1 MKLNRFLPSPAMVVA
16 CIALFVAMGGSAA
29 ALATGVIDGREVKNY
44 SLTGKD
50 VKKDGL
56 GGVTIKEDRLG
67 TVPSASG
74 LQRSVVV
81 GPLGQFVRGKDVT
94 SVGRT
99 GEGRYLVVFRS
110 NVQGC
115 AYVASLGDPSVSVPP
130 VGPGRHV
137 GRRDQR
143 QRRAGAHRVEHRQRG
158 RPAVPPDRE
167 LLAILDLA

>member
-1 MKLNRFLPSPAMVVA
+1 MKKLNRFLPSPAMVIA

-50 VKKDGL
+50 IKKDGI
-56 GGVTIKEDRLG
+56 GGVTVKESRLG

-74 LQRSVVV
+74 LQRSAVV
-81 GPLGQFVRGKDVT
+81 GPLGQFVRGKDVA

-99 GEGRYLVVFRS
+99 ANGRYLVTFRS

-115 AYVASLGDPSVSVPP
+115 AYVASLGDPSVGGTAR
-130 VGPGRHV
+130 GPGRPPPAWPPT
-137 GRRDQR
+137 RTRCR
-143 QRRAGAHRVEHRQRG
+143 CARRRAPATRPTG
-158 RPAVPPDRE
+158 RST
-167 LLAILDLA
+167 

>member
-1 MKLNRFLPSPAMVVA
+1 LKKLNRFVPSPALVIA
-16 CIALFVAMGGSAA
+16 CIALFVAMGGSAY
-29 ALATGVIDGREVKNY
+29 ALATGSISGREIRAY
-44 SLTGKD
+44 TITGKD

-56 GGVTIKEDRLG
+56 GGVSVKESRLG

-81 GPLGQFVRGKDVT
+81 GPLGQFVRGKDVA

-115 AYVASLGDPSVSVPP
+115 AYVASLGDPSVSTPP
-130 VGPGRHV
+130 VG
-137 GRRDQR
+137 Q
-143 QRRAGAHRVEHRQRG
+143 AGTSGVATNANAVQVRTVSSTG
-158 RPAVPPDRE
+158 NAADRPFHLIVSC
-167 LLAILDLA
+167 